1 MARRQNPKIERTL
14 KRTSSLRLCY
24 RLFINHPKI
33 RHKVSAN
40 RTKYQISSLIFNFS
54 GAQASKLG
62 VLGIS
67 EAQPNF
73 NKS

>member
-1 MARRQNPKIERTL
+1 MLQFQLGVKHTAYDLDIAH
-14 KRTSSLRLCY
+14 SCY

-67 EAQPNF
+67 EA
-73 NKS
+73 